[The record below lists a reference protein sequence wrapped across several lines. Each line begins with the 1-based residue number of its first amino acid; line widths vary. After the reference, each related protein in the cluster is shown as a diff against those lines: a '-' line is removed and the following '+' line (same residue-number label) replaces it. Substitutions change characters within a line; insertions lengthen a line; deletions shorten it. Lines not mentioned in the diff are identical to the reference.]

1 MMLMN
6 NTEKP
11 IGAHM
16 REVMLGGAIT
26 FMTRGGGTFLGFLFN
41 LLLARLLGAAGSGVF
56 FLALSFVLF
65 FEALGRLGLEWSLV
79 RYTASAVAQKNWDV
93 LKGIY
98 VQSIRICAIATGA
111 LTLILLLS
119 AGWIARLFEKPEIVH
134 PLLILSFAMM
144 PIALARLMAAAL
156 RGLKLTFKSQL
167 IESILPV
174 GCALLLTYPL
184 AVLSGVD
191 GVAVAYLAGWASA
204 LFVGWRFYVQATSGF
219 ENARPMFPVGTLLAS
234 SVSLV
239 WITISGLLMNQF
251 AIFVLGAESEPAAV
265 GIFNVAMRTSLV
277 LTFVLF
283 AANNILLPKF
293 SELISVGNRS
303 DLEKMARNSV
313 TIMSLMV
320 VPVWFFIVMFSSQ
333 IMGWFGSDFRSGAQA
348 LEIMAHAQLLNVLS
362 GPAGDLLIMG
372 GFERATR
379 HIAVM
384 ALALNMLL
392 CVVLI
397 PHYGIVGAAVAIAC
411 SSVFQSLLCLR
422 TVKKHFGFWM
432 IPFSSRK
439 SLFLIL
445 RGKFV

>member
-1 MMLMN
+1 MN
-6 NTEKP
+6 NAERQ

-16 REVMLGGAIT
+16 REVILGGAVT
-26 FMTRGGGTFLGFLFN
+26 FMARGGGTFLGFLFN
-41 LLLARLLGAAGSGVF
+41 LLLAWLLGAAGSGVF

-79 RYTASAVAQKNWDV
+79 RYTAGAVAQQNWGI

-98 VQSIRICAIATGA
+98 VQSIKLCALATAG
-111 LTLILLLS
+111 LTFILLLS
-119 AGWIARLFEKPEIVH
+119 ADWIGQLFVKPEIVQ
-134 PLLILSFAMM
+134 PLLILSLSIM
-144 PIALARLMAAAL
+144 PIALARLMAASL
-156 RGLKLTFKSQL
+156 RGLKLTFKSQM

-174 GCALLLTYPL
+174 GSALLLTYPL
-184 AVLSGVD
+184 AMMSGVN
-191 GVAVAYLAGWASA
+191 GIAIGYLAGWGIA
-204 LFVGWRFYVQATSGF
+204 LFAGWRFYQHATSGF
-219 ENARPMFPVGTLLAS
+219 ANTQPDFPVRTLLSS

-251 AIFVLGAESEPAAV
+251 AIFALGAIGVPADV

-293 SELISVGNRS
+293 SELISVGNRT

-313 TIMSLMV
+313 TIMSLLV
-320 VPVWFFIVMFSSQ
+320 VPIWFVVVLFSAQ
-333 IMGWFGSDFRSGAQA
+333 IMGWFGADFRSGAMA
-348 LEIMAHAQLLNVLS
+348 LEIMAHAQLVNVLS

-372 GFERATR
+372 GYERLTR
-379 HIAVM
+379 FITLLSLLV
-384 ALALNMLL
+384 NMLL
-392 CVVLI
+392 CIVLI
-397 PHYGIVGAAVAIAC
+397 PSFGLDGAAVAVAA
-411 SSVFQSLLCLR
+411 SSVFQSLVCLFMVR
-422 TVKKHFGFWM
+422 RHFGFWM
-432 IPFSSRK
+432 VPFSSRK

>member
-1 MMLMN
+1 MN
-6 NTEKP
+6 NAEKQ

-16 REVMLGGAIT
+16 REVIWGGAVT
-26 FMTRGGGTFLGFLFN
+26 FMARGGGTFLGFLFN
-41 LLLARLLGAAGSGVF
+41 LLLARLLGAAGSGLF

-65 FEALGRLGLEWSLV
+65 CEALGRLGLEWSLV
-79 RYTASAVAQKNWDV
+79 RYTASAVAQQNWGI

-98 VQSIRICAIATGA
+98 LQSIKLCTLATVT
-111 LTLILLLS
+111 LTLILLWS
-119 AGWIARLFEKPEIVH
+119 SDWIGRLFVKPEIVQ
-134 PLLILSFAMM
+134 PLLILSLAMM
-144 PIALARLMAAAL
+144 PIALARLMAASL
-156 RGLKLTFKSQL
+156 RGLKLTFKSQM

-174 GCALLLTYPL
+174 GSALLLTYPL
-184 AVLSGVD
+184 FLWSGVI
-191 GVAVAYLAGWASA
+191 GVAIGYLAGWATA
-204 LFVGWRFYVQATSGF
+204 LFVGWRLYQQATSGF
-219 ENARPMFPVGTLLAS
+219 ASTQPDFPARTLLSS

-251 AIFVLGAESEPAAV
+251 AIFALGAIGVPADV

-293 SELISVGNRS
+293 SELISVGNQI

-320 VPVWFFIVMFSSQ
+320 IPIWFVIVLFSEQ
-333 IMGWFGSDFRSGAQA
+333 IMGWFGTDFRSGAMA
-348 LEIMAHAQLLNVLS
+348 LEIMAHAQLVNVLS

-372 GFERATR
+372 GHERLTR
-379 HIAVM
+379 FITL
-384 ALALNMLL
+384 LALLANMLL
-392 CVVLI
+392 CIVLI
-397 PHYGIVGAAVAIAC
+397 PSFGLDGAAVAVAS
-411 SSVFQSLLCLR
+411 SSVFQSLACLFMVR
-422 TVKKHFGFWM
+422 KHFGFWM
-432 IPFSSRK
+432 VPFSSRK